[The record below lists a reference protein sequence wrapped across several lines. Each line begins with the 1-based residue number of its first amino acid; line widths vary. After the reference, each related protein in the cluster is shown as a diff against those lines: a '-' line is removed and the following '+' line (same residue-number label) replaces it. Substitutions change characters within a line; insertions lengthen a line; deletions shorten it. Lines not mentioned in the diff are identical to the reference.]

1 MQGRALLGP
10 KSPDLPEFR
19 VSTDFVF
26 TKIGVDKAMIL
37 LFTCASTRNIHLELT
52 PYMNAPALIRCFK
65 RFISRRG
72 MVQMVISDNFRTF
85 LSKEL
90 KVFLLEKRI
99 EWNFILQKSP
109 WWGGF
114 YERLIRV
121 VKDCLKKVLG
131 RAKLNYEEM
140 ETLLCEVEGAI
151 NSRP

>member
-1 MQGRALLGP
+1 
-10 KSPDLPEFR
+10 
-19 VSTDFVF
+19 
-26 TKIGVDKAMIL
+26 
-37 LFTCASTRNIHLELT
+37 
-52 PYMNAPALIRCFK
+52 
-65 RFISRRG
+65 